1 MTMAAAAAWVILF
14 LSMTMAATAAKVIL
28 FIEYTIELK
37 SCGILVPKEAI
48 QKVTSE

>member
-37 SCGILVPKEAI
+37 SCGILVPESF
-48 QKVTSE
+48 QDERL